1 MILFCKLAI
10 LILGVP
16 IEGPWIQG
24 TLVKM
29 MKRVKANIYPPG
41 PKDTDEHDGLEVGEF
56 FNGPDDFLNFFAK
69 QHVKLIN
76 FLRKNKFVYWVPT
89 TYLISK

>member
-1 MILFCKLAI
+1 MFGIFDLIFFILLTIIF
-10 LILGVP
+10 LGVP

-41 PKDTDEHDGLEVGEF
+41 PRDTDEHDGLEVGEF
-56 FNGPDDFLNFFAK
+56 LK
-69 QHVKLIN
+69 E
-76 FLRKNKFVYWVPT
+76 KF
-89 TYLISK
+89 

>member
-1 MILFCKLAI
+1 MIF
-10 LILGVP
+10 LGVP

-29 MKRVKANIYPPG
+29 MKRVKENIYPPG

-56 FNGPDDFLNFFAK
+56 FNGPDNF
-69 QHVKLIN
+69 
-76 FLRKNKFVYWVPT
+76 
-89 TYLISK
+89 

>member
-1 MILFCKLAI
+1 MAI

-29 MKRVKANIYPPG
+29 MKRVKENIYPPG

-56 FNGPDDFLNFFAK
+56 LMDQIIFKICFL
-69 QHVKLIN
+69 
-76 FLRKNKFVYWVPT
+76 VPT
-89 TYLISK
+89 TQLVSSNY

>member
-56 FNGPDDFLNFFAK
+56 
-69 QHVKLIN
+69 
-76 FLRKNKFVYWVPT
+76 LRYYFI
-89 TYLISK
+89 L

>member
-1 MILFCKLAI
+1 MLFDFFCKLTI

-29 MKRVKANIYPPG
+29 MKRVKENIYPPG

-56 FNGPDDFLNFFAK
+56 
-69 QHVKLIN
+69 
-76 FLRKNKFVYWVPT
+76 LRYFT
-89 TYLISK
+89 L